1 MITSW
6 EVDQAFEVS
15 AVAAIDIIDSK
26 EDIVGKVKPT
36 SNTEIIREDKN
47 DFMSDMRNLRGIH
60 WIDEEYRFK
69 I

>member
-1 MITSW
+1 M
-6 EVDQAFEVS
+6 
-15 AVAAIDIIDSK
+15 AAIDIIDSK
-26 EDIVGKVKPT
+26 EDIVGKIKPT
-36 SNTEIIREDKN
+36 WNTEIIREDKN